1 MFSENFMG
9 FLLFNFIFIFYLNVV
24 NEILYMELLYSLYNH
39 TM

>member
-9 FLLFNFIFIFYLNVV
+9 FLLFNFIFFLNVV

>member
-9 FLLFNFIFIFYLNVV
+9 FLLFNFIFFYLNVV